1 MQWLIVLNV
10 PDDKEPEGTS
20 KQCNGIKKPLQLQ
33 RKITHYP
40 KCKVTTTPMEYNW
53 SLMMESNAMEY
64 KMAMAMQTISS
75 MNWNVICVHWCLRA
89 RYNGAIRLNGLL
101 GDSGD
106 IFRGS
111 RESPQ
116 GKVHHTELWP
126 CGERFR
132 WVKFGDGHVG
142 RYLHWAQNSFAI
154 LPFYVLWKT
163 VEHQVLILSSILT
176 LILSTMFMLI
186 MSPVLILGSKDIEL
200 KTVLVSHLAVV
211 VRETM

>member
-20 KQCNGIKKPLQLQ
+20 KQCSGIKKPLQLQ
-33 RKITHYP
+33 RKIIHYP

-154 LPFYVLWKT
+154 LHCSCCLRNHGTSVLMDS
-163 VEHQVLILSSILT
+163 VSVFLVILSSHLT
-176 LILSTMFMLI
+176 LQLLSENPWSIRFWYWAQFLHWYWAQC
-186 MSPVLILGSKDIEL
+186 LCW
-200 KTVLVSHLAVV
+200 
-211 VRETM
+211 